1 MWCCSALHRT
11 FVNPEATQE
20 QADLLGLPFS
30 TYRAHLRK
38 GTKRVTELL
47 WQQGSCP
54 LRRTIPRR
62 TNLRLAHLRA
72 REPAGGG

>member
-11 FVNPEATQE
+11 FLNPAATQE

-38 GTKRVTELL
+38 GTKRVTDLL
-47 WQQGSCP
+47 WQQELYGP
-54 LRRTIPRR
+54 EEAMRGTD
-62 TNLRLAHLRA
+62 
-72 REPAGGG
+72 AGKTGQ

>member
-11 FVNPEATQE
+11 FVNPEAPPE
-20 QADLLGLPFS
+20 QADLLGLPVRTS
-30 TYRAHLRK
+30 RAHLRK

-54 LRRTIPRR
+54 CGELS
-62 TNLRLAHLRA
+62 
-72 REPAGGG
+72 PAGRTYV

>member
-11 FVNPEATQE
+11 FLNPAATQE
-20 QADLLGLPFS
+20 QTDLLGLPFS
-30 TYRAHLRK
+30 THRAHLRE

-47 WQQGSCP
+47 WQQELYGPESG
-54 LRRTIPRR
+54 
-62 TNLRLAHLRA
+62 RA